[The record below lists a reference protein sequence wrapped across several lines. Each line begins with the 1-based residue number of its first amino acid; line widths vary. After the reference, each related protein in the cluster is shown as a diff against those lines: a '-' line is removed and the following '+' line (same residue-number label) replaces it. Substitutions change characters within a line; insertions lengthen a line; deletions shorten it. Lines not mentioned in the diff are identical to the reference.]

1 MYSIYKRRDNL
12 EYFVKMEGG
21 LPRFTLH
28 ADEATRFTFDE
39 CNHELETIRSITGDY
54 KSFCMKV
61 MRDEK

>member
-12 EYFVKMEGG
+12 EFFVKFEGS

-39 CNHELETIRSITGDY
+39 AERELDRLRSITGDY
-54 KSFCMKV
+54 ASFCKKL

>member
-1 MYSIYKRRDNL
+1 M
-12 EYFVKMEGG
+12 EFFVKFEGS

-39 CNHELETIRSITGDY
+39 AERELDRLRSITGDY
-54 KSFCMKV
+54 ASFCKKL